1 MTNMIFLAKDVA
13 RDLRR
18 AAALARVEDGGA
30 LFVDPDHG
38 DVLAHAPVPPSAPRS
53 RSHVE
58 VRGEDVE
65 SVARAL
71 LSRLPGAAYGGN
83 WHVHLAGP
91 PSLSSGDHAT
101 IERLLADHRVPGCGL
116 VMVLAL
122 KHGVEEPTLHAWRAR
137 RGAQPEPLE
146 TWEVD
151 NPREARSESL
161 GARAMRSTRVH
172 IFASEPGC
180 KRLES
185 EIEALEAQ
193 GCVVDAS
200 TSTRGVELRLT
211 DAARKG
217 ALLVIVPT
225 EGYERPPR
233 VEIVKEDSTE
243 GVVVTSALSALFTAW
258 SSAYRIA
265 DLVAY
270 AKDRGIWPKAY
281 FRRAVTTEVV

>member
-1 MTNMIFLAKDVA
+1 MTDVIFLAKGVA

-30 LFVDPDHG
+30 LFVDPEHG
-38 DVLAHAPVPPSAPRS
+38 DVLAQAPVPPSASRS

-58 VRGEDVE
+58 VRGEEVE

-71 LSRLPGAAYGGN
+71 LNRLPGAAYGGN

-137 RGAQPEPLE
+137 RGAEPEPLD
-146 TWEVD
+146 TWEVED
-151 NPREARSESL
+151 PRDARSKLL

-172 IFASEPGC
+172 VFASEPGC
-180 KRLES
+180 RRLES
-185 EIEALEAQ
+185 EIEALEAH
-193 GCVVDAS
+193 GCAVEAA
-200 TSTRGVELRLT
+200 TSARGVELRLT
-211 DAARKG
+211 DPARKG
-217 ALLVIVPT
+217 TLLVIVPT

-233 VEIVKEDSTE
+233 VEIIKDDTTD
-243 GVVVTSALSALFTAW
+243 GVLVTSTLSAVFTAW

-270 AKDRGIWPKAY
+270 AKDRGVWPKAY
-281 FRRAVTTEVV
+281 FRRAVMTEVV